1 MASFAVNQV
10 HLARRCE
17 ICHQSDVFDPQTETC
32 ARCARLS
39 LPGQFSSTF
48 EPTTTPSKLVLAR
61 RAQEAKLG
69 DRAFS
74 PAKIVLARRAQEPKL
89 GSHTF
94 SPDQPLRFGF
104 VVTGAMHWA
113 GLMFWGAGLAFFESD
128 QSIEIPGF
136 LFGLVLCL
144 GIPMVM
150 PFVVA
155 KKRDWSWVSGH
166 QMIMTVI
173 GSTLSLLTWV
183 LIYVTL
189 GKIH

>member
-32 ARCARLS
+32 ARCARVSLKNQLLS
-39 LPGQFSSTF
+39 VC
-48 EPTTTPSKLVLAR
+48 EPAR
-61 RAQEAKLG
+61 T
-69 DRAFS
+69 
-74 PAKIVLARRAQEPKL
+74 PAKIVLAKRAQEAKL

-113 GLMFWGAGLAFFESD
+113 GLMFWVAGLVFFKPG
-128 QSIEIPGF
+128 QSIEIPVF
-136 LFGLVLCL
+136 LTGLVLCL

-155 KKRDWSWVSGH
+155 KKRGWSWFSGY
-166 QMIMTVI
+166 QITLTVI

>member
-1 MASFAVNQV
+1 MNEVVMASFTVNQV

-32 ARCARLS
+32 IRCARISLKNQLLS
-39 LPGQFSSTF
+39 VY
-48 EPTTTPSKLVLAR
+48 EPAQTPSKIVLAR

-69 DRAFS
+69 N
-74 PAKIVLARRAQEPKL
+74 
-89 GSHTF
+89 HTF

-113 GLMFWGAGLAFFESD
+113 GLMFWVAGLAFFESD
-128 QSIEIPGF
+128 RAVELPGF

-150 PFVVA
+150 PFVIA
-155 KKRDWSWVSGH
+155 KKRDWSWFSGH
-166 QMIMTVI
+166 QITLTVI

-189 GKIH
+189 GRIH

>member
-32 ARCARLS
+32 ARCAKLS
-39 LPGQFSSTF
+39 LSGQFFSTF

-61 RAQEAKLG
+61 RAQEAKLKDCG
-69 DRAFS
+69 FS
-74 PAKIVLARRAQEPKL
+74 PAKEAKL

-113 GLMFWGAGLAFFESD
+113 GLMFWVAGLALFEPG
-128 QSIEIPGF
+128 QSARVLTF
-136 LFGLVLCL
+136 LIGLVLCL

-150 PFVVA
+150 PFVIA
-155 KKRDWSWVSGH
+155 KKRGWSWFSGH

-173 GSTLSLLTWV
+173 GSILSLLTWV

-189 GKIH
+189 GRMH

>member
-32 ARCARLS
+32 ARCARISLKNQLLS
-39 LPGQFSSTF
+39 VY
-48 EPTTTPSKLVLAR
+48 EPAQTPSKIVLAR
-61 RAQEAKLG
+61 RAQEAKLK

-74 PAKIVLARRAQEPKL
+74 TAKEAKF
-89 GSHTF
+89 GSHIF

-113 GLMFWGAGLAFFESD
+113 GLMFWVAGLALFGSG
-128 QSIEIPGF
+128 QSARVLTF
-136 LFGLVLCL
+136 LIGLVLCL
-144 GIPMVM
+144 GLPMVM
-150 PFVVA
+150 PFVIA
-155 KKRDWSWVSGH
+155 RKHGWSWLSGH
-166 QMIMTVI
+166 QILLTVI

-189 GKIH
+189 GRMH

>member
-1 MASFAVNQV
+1 MTSFAINQV

-32 ARCARLS
+32 GRCAKLS
-39 LPGQFSSTF
+39 LTGQFSSTF
-48 EPTTTPSKLVLAR
+48 EPPPTPSKLVLAR
-61 RAQEAKLG
+61 RAQEA
-69 DRAFS
+69 
-74 PAKIVLARRAQEPKL
+74 RRGNHA
-89 GSHTF
+89 F
-94 SPDQPLRFGF
+94 SPDQPMRFGF

-113 GLMFWGAGLAFFESD
+113 GLMFWVVGLALFEPS
-128 QSIEIPGF
+128 QSARVLTF
-136 LFGLVLCL
+136 LIGLVLCL

-150 PFVVA
+150 PFVIA
-155 KKRDWSWVSGH
+155 KKRGWSWFSGH

-189 GKIH
+189 GRIR